1 MHQQVI
7 KMLYAFGRLRERI
20 IKEKQWKR
28 SNGKQYTD
36 LDENIV
42 ESKREREREML
53 LVSFRPRMKINPK
66 IQYSI
71 WRVFFLH

>member
-7 KMLYAFGRLRERI
+7 KMLYAFARLRERI

-28 SNGKQYTD
+28 SNGEQYTD

-42 ESKREREREML
+42 ESEREREML
-53 LVSFRPRMKINPK
+53 LVSFRLRTKINPK
-66 IQYSI
+66 IEYSI
-71 WRVFFLH
+71 W

>member
-7 KMLYAFGRLRERI
+7 KMLYAFARLRERI

-42 ESKREREREML
+42 ESERERERE
-53 LVSFRPRMKINPK
+53 K
-66 IQYSI
+66 
-71 WRVFFLH
+71 